1 MKIRKKFY
9 PYPVL
14 AYFNDDING
23 EFNLESI
30 SVSLSHDKSKYII
43 EGTIQFANQTIEEML
58 NEDRARLILHVECA
72 KTRYRE
78 VFSVQKKLSF
88 VYEIGTTFL
97 EGNVDL
103 KLLIVSNEK
112 INNYINNECHPDF
125 KNTKYKVEVGQI
137 LAICEPMSFFA
148 NKDINKIINFPSIF
162 SIIRNPSDKEK
173 AIDYD
178 LEENKIT
185 IMLSEENYFSYR
197 TLKNNSLYQP
207 ILSAMILVPV
217 LSSVLYSLSLEETVT
232 DYSNSTWLASIKKRM
247 DECDLDFEKVDWE
260 TDSLSVANILVGDP
274 LSYGLTKIREGEE

>member
-103 KLLIVSNEK
+103 QLLIVSNEK
-112 INNYINNECHPDF
+112 N
-125 KNTKYKVEVGQI
+125 
-137 LAICEPMSFFA
+137 
-148 NKDINKIINFPSIF
+148 
-162 SIIRNPSDKEK
+162 
-173 AIDYD
+173 
-178 LEENKIT
+178 
-185 IMLSEENYFSYR
+185 
-197 TLKNNSLYQP
+197 
-207 ILSAMILVPV
+207 
-217 LSSVLYSLSLEETVT
+217 
-232 DYSNSTWLASIKKRM
+232 
-247 DECDLDFEKVDWE
+247 
-260 TDSLSVANILVGDP
+260 
-274 LSYGLTKIREGEE
+274 